1 MNSEKSQI
9 LATNS
14 IEKDQISVA
23 GGRRHATPDWSDAA
37 FSSQVR
43 MVEAKR
49 NSRL

>member
-23 GGRRHATPDWSDAA
+23 ANRRHAHRWSDAA

-43 MVEAKR
+43 MVEARR